1 MTQPEATI
9 PPTDPVAPAPARR
22 PGARP
27 PPRAWSDILHAEP
40 WRFSYLALMRELERS
55 ARDKPP
61 IGRSQVMAQEIATP
75 VQPPFM
81 AFPSCNV
88 VAAEWN
94 AGAPVRV
101 EVQFLGFF
109 GPQGALP
116 LSTTVEAYQ
125 WKVFRNDPAF
135 AEFANVLATRFLQL
149 FYRAWADARPI
160 VQLDRPEHDRFRA
173 WLGSFIGLGTPAL
186 RDRDDIPDIVK
197 LRFVG
202 LLGSRVRSA
211 ARLVQIMREMLGLN
225 VELHERVGTWL
236 EFEPG
241 DRSALGGPR
250 AVLGQTTV
258 LGSRSF
264 SVNDKVRLIIHTDT
278 LEEYGRF
285 LPGGS
290 YFEVVAGF
298 LHFYL
303 GQTTE
308 IEVGLTLPVSKLPAT
323 KLGTAGQ
330 LGWTSFVPAET
341 AGDGA
346 GDTDEGRRVC
356 AVLSAEHL
364 KQSKIERAA

>member
-1 MTQPEATI
+1 MTQDTVTRPPVDPAT
-9 PPTDPVAPAPARR
+9 PAPARR
-22 PGARP
+22 AGARP
-27 PPRAWSDILHAEP
+27 LPRNWSEILQHEP
-40 WRFSYLALMRELERS
+40 WRFSYLSLMRELERS

-61 IGRSQVMAQEIATP
+61 IGRSQVMTQEIAIP
-75 VQPPFM
+75 VQEPFM

-88 VAAEWN
+88 VATQWN
-94 AGAPVRV
+94 AGKPVRV

-116 LSTTVEAYQ
+116 LSSTVEAYQ

-135 AEFANVLATRFLQL
+135 AEFTNLLSTRFLQL

-160 VQLDRPEHDRFRA
+160 VQLDRPEHDRFRD

-186 RDRDDIPDIVK
+186 KDRDDIPDIVK

-236 EFEPG
+236 EFEPS
-241 DRSALGGPR
+241 DRSSLGSPR

-323 KLGTAGQ
+323 KLGQAGQ
-330 LGWTSFVPAET
+330 LGWTSFVPAESE
-341 AGDGA
+341 GA
-346 GDTDEGRRVC
+346 GTDDTDQERRIC

-364 KQSKIERAA
+364 KQSRIERAA